1 MTIENLTI
9 FPVLLAGGSGT
20 RLWPFSRA
28 RAPKQLSKIG
38 GDSSLLQE
46 TIQRLH
52 PALCLDNV
60 RVVCGKAHCDESSE
74 HLASI
79 GLSRENTIIDEPV
92 GRNTAPAILL
102 AVLKILHQT
111 SLKEALFFILPA
123 DHVIGDVARFHE
135 MIRKAILL
143 AQKGYLV
150 TFGIQPDYPETG
162 YGYIQGNEPVHEGGF
177 TIEKFVEKPDMETAK
192 AYVAAGNFFWN
203 SGMFAFMA
211 STILNEFRRFEP
223 DMTAKMMAIVKKDVP
238 ISLEAYQALPSVP
251 FDVAIMEK
259 TSKGVVLPSDFAWS
273 DIGTWN
279 SLYDHMP
286 KDADGNVVVGDVI
299 SHNTQNSLII
309 ANSRLVAANDM
320 SNTAIVETPD
330 AIFVSSLDRSRDV
343 KDIVS
348 ILKQQ
353 NRPEYQVHLLEPHVW
368 GTIQHLEKSDRLI
381 VAKLWIKPNAV
392 YRESPYRS
400 GRWYLCLL
408 SGHAQVAHDGTQ
420 HGLQAGDTLSLTL
433 RSELTIMNY
442 GENDISALIVHLKK
456 S

>member
-1 MTIENLTI
+1 
-9 FPVLLAGGSGT
+9 
-20 RLWPFSRA
+20 
-28 RAPKQLSKIG
+28 
-38 GDSSLLQE
+38 
-46 TIQRLH
+46 
-52 PALCLDNV
+52 
-60 RVVCGKAHCDESSE
+60 
-74 HLASI
+74 
-79 GLSRENTIIDEPV
+79 
-92 GRNTAPAILL
+92 
-102 AVLKILHQT
+102 
-111 SLKEALFFILPA
+111 
-123 DHVIGDVARFHE
+123 
-135 MIRKAILL
+135 
-143 AQKGYLV
+143 
-150 TFGIQPDYPETG
+150 
-162 YGYIQGNEPVHEGGF
+162 
-177 TIEKFVEKPDMETAK
+177 
-192 AYVAAGNFFWN
+192 
-203 SGMFAFMA
+203 
-211 STILNEFRRFEP
+211 
-223 DMTAKMMAIVKKDVP
+223 
-238 ISLEAYQALPSVP
+238 
-251 FDVAIMEK
+251 MEK

-442 GENDISALIVHLKK
+442 GENYISALIVHLKK